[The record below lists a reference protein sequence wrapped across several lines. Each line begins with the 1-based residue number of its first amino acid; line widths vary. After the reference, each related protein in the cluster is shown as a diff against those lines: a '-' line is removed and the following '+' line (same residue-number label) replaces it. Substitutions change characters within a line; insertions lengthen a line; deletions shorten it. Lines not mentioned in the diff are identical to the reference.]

1 MRPPIEKQF
10 DKMQCK
16 VLSNTRW
23 SGRHITTSCARTMQY
38 AADIEACRNGQQFSA
53 KASSTN
59 CLASMKSSCCASSA
73 AKLISV
79 ATELLAGIMDRTL
92 VIGLEWMEV
101 ETGTDTTVPND
112 GDDVASFSS
121 QQNATIW
128 FPKPVTF
135 VLTLVGRRAAV

>member
-1 MRPPIEKQF
+1 
-10 DKMQCK
+10 
-16 VLSNTRW
+16 
-23 SGRHITTSCARTMQY
+23 MQY

-73 AKLISV
+73 AKLISA
-79 ATELLAGIMDRTL
+79 ATELLAGIIDRTL
-92 VIGLEWMEV
+92 VIGHEFFVWMEV